1 MSETHVS
8 ETMISAMLA
17 DFLVRAKT
25 GLHIAP
31 VPSSF
36 DPDYLPPHGDHQL
49 AENIAPADGRLHK
62 PAAVLVPIMA
72 HDETPTMLLT
82 RRSAQ
87 LRAHSGQIAFPGGRI
102 DPTDKN
108 PCAAALREAREEVG
122 LEARYVTP
130 LGYLD
135 PYLTGTGYRI
145 VPVVALID
153 PVAPILPDPAEVEAA
168 FEVPLDFLMDEANH
182 RRDSREFRG
191 ALRHYY
197 AMPYEDHYIW
207 GATAGILRNLYERLY
222 AP

>member
-1 MSETHVS
+1 MNSIFANPTL
-8 ETMISAMLA
+8 T
-17 DFLVRAKT
+17 DFVERAKT

-31 VPSSF
+31 VPESF

-49 AENIAPADGRLHK
+49 AENLAPADGRLHK

-72 HDETPTMLLT
+72 HETAPTMLLT
-82 RRSAQ
+82 RRSSH

-102 DPTDKN
+102 DPDDRD

-122 LEARYVTP
+122 LERRYVTP
-130 LGYLD
+130 LGFLD

-145 VPVVALID
+145 VPVVALVD
-153 PVAPILPDPAEVEAA
+153 PAAPILPDPAEVDAA

-182 RRDSREFRG
+182 QRHHREFRG
-191 ALRHYY
+191 TLRHFY

-222 AP
+222 AV

>member
-1 MSETHVS
+1 MNLMFENPT
-8 ETMISAMLA
+8 LA
-17 DFLVRAKT
+17 DFVGRAKT

-31 VPSSF
+31 VPQSF

-49 AENIAPADGRLHK
+49 AENVAPADGHLHK

-72 HDETPTMLLT
+72 HETAPTLLLT
-82 RRSAQ
+82 RRSSQ

-102 DPTDKN
+102 DPDDRD
-108 PCAAALREAREEVG
+108 PCAAALREAQEEVG

-145 VPVVALID
+145 VPVVALVD
-153 PVAPILPDPAEVEAA
+153 PTAPVMPDPAEVEAA

-182 RRDSREFRG
+182 RRDHREFRG
-191 ALRHYY
+191 TLRHFY

-222 AP
+222 AV

>member
-1 MSETHVS
+1 MNSIFANPTL
-8 ETMISAMLA
+8 T
-17 DFLVRAKT
+17 DFVERAKT

-31 VPSSF
+31 VPESF

-49 AENIAPADGRLHK
+49 AENLAPADGRLHK

-72 HDETPTMLLT
+72 HETAPTMLLT
-82 RRSAQ
+82 RRSSH

-102 DPTDKN
+102 DPDDRD
-108 PCAAALREAREEVG
+108 PCAAALREAHEEVG
-122 LEARYVTP
+122 LEPRYVTP
-130 LGYLD
+130 LGFLD

-145 VPVVALID
+145 VPVVALVD
-153 PVAPILPDPAEVEAA
+153 PAAPILPDPAEVDAA

-182 RRDSREFRG
+182 QRHHREFRG
-191 ALRHYY
+191 TLRHFY

-222 AP
+222 AV

>member
-1 MSETHVS
+1 MNSIFANPTL
-8 ETMISAMLA
+8 T
-17 DFLVRAKT
+17 DFVERAKT

-31 VPSSF
+31 VPESF

-49 AENIAPADGRLHK
+49 AENLAPADGRLHK

-72 HDETPTMLLT
+72 HETAPTMLLT
-82 RRSAQ
+82 RRSSH

-102 DPTDKN
+102 DPDDRD

-122 LEARYVTP
+122 LEPRYVTP
-130 LGYLD
+130 LGFLD

-145 VPVVALID
+145 VPVVALVD
-153 PVAPILPDPAEVEAA
+153 PAAPILPDPAEVDAA

-182 RRDSREFRG
+182 QRHHREFRG
-191 ALRHYY
+191 TLRHFY
-197 AMPYEDHYIW
+197 AMPYEDYYIW

-222 AP
+222 AV

>member
-1 MSETHVS
+1 MNTLV
-8 ETMISAMLA
+8 ANPMLS
-17 DFLVRAKT
+17 DFITRAKT

-31 VPSSF
+31 VPRAF
-36 DPDYLPPHGDHQL
+36 DPDYWPPHGDHQL
-49 AENIAPADGRLHK
+49 ATNLAPEDGRLHK

-72 HDETPTMLLT
+72 HDETPTLLLT

-102 DPTDKN
+102 DETDRD
-108 PCAAALREAREEVG
+108 PCAAALREAQEEVG

-145 VPVVALID
+145 VPVVALVE
-153 PVAPILPDPAEVEAA
+153 PSAPITPDPAEVEAA

-182 RRDSREFRG
+182 RRDHREFRG

-197 AMPYEDHYIW
+197 AMPYEDYYIW

-222 AP
+222 AA

>member
-1 MSETHVS
+1 MNSIFANPTL
-8 ETMISAMLA
+8 T
-17 DFLVRAKT
+17 DFVERAKT

-31 VPSSF
+31 VPESF

-49 AENIAPADGRLHK
+49 AENLAPADGRLHK

-72 HDETPTMLLT
+72 HETAPTMLLT
-82 RRSAQ
+82 RRSSH

-102 DPTDKN
+102 DPDDRD

-122 LEARYVTP
+122 LEPRYVKP
-130 LGYLD
+130 LGFLD

-145 VPVVALID
+145 VPVVALVD
-153 PVAPILPDPAEVEAA
+153 PAAPILPDPAEVDAA

-182 RRDSREFRG
+182 QRHHREFRG
-191 ALRHYY
+191 TLRHFY

-222 AP
+222 AV

>member
-1 MSETHVS
+1 MNSIFANPTL
-8 ETMISAMLA
+8 T
-17 DFLVRAKT
+17 DFVERAKT

-31 VPSSF
+31 VPESF

-49 AENIAPADGRLHK
+49 AENLAPADGRLHK

-72 HDETPTMLLT
+72 HETAPTMLLT
-82 RRSAQ
+82 RRSSH

-102 DPTDKN
+102 DPDDRD

-122 LEARYVTP
+122 LEPRYVTP
-130 LGYLD
+130 LGFLD

-145 VPVVALID
+145 VPVVALVD
-153 PVAPILPDPAEVEAA
+153 PAAPILPDPAEVDAA

-182 RRDSREFRG
+182 QRHHREFRG
-191 ALRHYY
+191 TLRHFY

-222 AP
+222 AV

>member
-1 MSETHVS
+1 MTTMSLNAALS
-8 ETMISAMLA
+8 
-17 DFLVRAKT
+17 DFLARAKT

-31 VPSSF
+31 VPEAF
-36 DPDYLPPHGDHQL
+36 DPDYLPSHGDHQL
-49 AENIAPADGRLHK
+49 AENMAPADGRLHK

-72 HDETPTMLLT
+72 HDEIPTMLLT

-87 LRAHSGQIAFPGGRI
+87 LRSHSGQIAFPGGRI
-102 DPTDKN
+102 DATDDN

-122 LEARYVTP
+122 LEARYITP

-135 PYLTGTGYRI
+135 PYLTGSGYRI
-145 VPVVALID
+145 IPVVALVD
-153 PVAPILPDPAEVEAA
+153 PTAPILPDPAEVEAA

-191 ALRHYY
+191 VLRHYY
-197 AMPYEDHYIW
+197 AMPYDDYYIW

-222 AP
+222 TQ

>member
-1 MSETHVS
+1 MNSIFANPTL
-8 ETMISAMLA
+8 T
-17 DFLVRAKT
+17 DFVERAKT

-31 VPSSF
+31 VPESF

-49 AENIAPADGRLHK
+49 AENLAPADGRLHK
-62 PAAVLVPIMA
+62 PAAVVVPIMA
-72 HDETPTMLLT
+72 HETAPTMLLT
-82 RRSAQ
+82 RRSSH

-102 DPTDKN
+102 DPDDRD

-122 LEARYVTP
+122 LEPRYVTP
-130 LGYLD
+130 LGFLD

-145 VPVVALID
+145 VPVVALVD
-153 PVAPILPDPAEVEAA
+153 PAAPILPDPAEVDAA

-182 RRDSREFRG
+182 QRHHREFRG
-191 ALRHYY
+191 TLRHFY

-222 AP
+222 AV